1 MKKVVDKVGLEDSEV
16 KLHWEKIKE
25 CSKWF

>member
-1 MKKVVDKVGLEDSEV
+1 MKQVVDEVGLDDEEI

-25 CSKWF
+25 CKEWF

>member
-1 MKKVVDKVGLEDSEV
+1 MKRVIDEIGLNDEEI

-25 CSKWF
+25 CKKWF